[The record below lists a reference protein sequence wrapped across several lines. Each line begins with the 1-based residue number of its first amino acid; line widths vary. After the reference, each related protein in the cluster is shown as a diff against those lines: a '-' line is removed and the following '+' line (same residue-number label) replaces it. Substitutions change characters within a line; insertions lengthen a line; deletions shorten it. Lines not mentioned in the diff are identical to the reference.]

1 MSLLE
6 KIKAGDNNTKIIK
19 FPGTDK
25 PVLLKILSNADTQEA
40 GIAAERYFESQKI
53 AFSTSTVDL
62 FADEQKTQMLF
73 RALCDPDDR
82 QKPIA
87 DSVAKLREQLT
98 IEEKNYLIDQY
109 MAFEQECSPNM
120 AKMTDAE
127 VDSFLDDLKKNPA
140 PIMNC
145 SNIVLLRRLLL
156 CSVNRQ
162 PSLPMGNGY
171 TLP

>member
-1 MSLLE
+1 MSLLG
-6 KIKAGDNNTKIIK
+6 KIKAGTNNTKSIK

-53 AFSTSTVDL
+53 VFATSTIDL

-87 DSVAKLREQLT
+87 DSVAQFREQLT

-109 MAFEQECSPNM
+109 TAFEQECSPTLD
-120 AKMTDAE
+120 KMTDAE
-127 VDSFLDDLKKNPA
+127 VDVFLGDLKKNPA
-140 PIMNC
+140 PIMSC
-145 SNIVLLRRLLL
+145 CNIVLLRRLLL
-156 CSVNRQ
+156 SSVSR
-162 PSLPMGNGY
+162 PAGLPTDSGY
-171 TLP
+171 TLQ